1 MASSLPR
8 GDIAGATVAI
18 AKDGEVLLTKGY
30 GYADTQKRVP
40 VDADRHL
47 FRVASISKLFTWTAV
62 MQQVERGRID
72 IDAAIHRYLDFKIPP
87 YRGKPLTM
95 RHLMTH
101 TEGLEPVIRDLVRAT
116 PDRGKLG
123 DRGTNGGPAR

>member
-72 IDAAIHRYLDFKIPP
+72 PDADINRSHDLKIPP
-87 YRGKPLTM
+87 YRGKRSEERSVGKACSSTC
-95 RHLMTH
+95 RS
-101 TEGLEPVIRDLVRAT
+101 RCT
-116 PDRGKLG
+116 PFQ
-123 DRGTNGGPAR
+123 

>member
-72 IDAAIHRYLDFKIPP
+72 LDADINRYRSEERRVGKECVSTCRSRWSP
-87 YRGKPLTM
+87 Y
-95 RHLMTH
+95 H
-101 TEGLEPVIRDLVRAT
+101 
-116 PDRGKLG
+116 
-123 DRGTNGGPAR
+123 

>member
-72 IDAAIHRYLDFKIPP
+72 LDADIRSEERRVGKECVSTCRSRWSP
-87 YRGKPLTM
+87 Y
-95 RHLMTH
+95 H
-101 TEGLEPVIRDLVRAT
+101 
-116 PDRGKLG
+116 
-123 DRGTNGGPAR
+123 

>member
-72 IDAAIHRYLDFKIPP
+72 LDADINRYRSEEHTSELQS
-87 YRGKPLTM
+87 LM
-95 RHLMTH
+95 RISYAVFCLKKKKT
-101 TEGLEPVIRDLVRAT
+101 
-116 PDRGKLG
+116 K
-123 DRGTNGGPAR
+123 N